1 MSYCGFAEPNSV
13 PLIVFS
19 NSVITPPETCTV
31 SFSGLASP
39 VMTTVPPLPITL
51 NALVTTSSSTVPTVT
66 SA

>member
-1 MSYCGFAEPNSV
+1 
-13 PLIVFS
+13 LIVFS